1 MAYNETPSDWKVTM
15 NKADKIALG
24 YVLTTA
30 ALGGIFIVKGY
41 VLHRA
46 AQKELQTEIDAKR
59 HATATVLKMFLEDKI
74 RSKDEFER
82 EYQFAY
88 MTYRYNH

>member
-1 MAYNETPSDWKVTM
+1 M

-24 YVLTTA
+24 YVLSTA
-30 ALGGIFIVKGY
+30 ALGGIFIIKGY
-41 VLHRA
+41 VMHRA
-46 AQKELQTEIDAKR
+46 AQKKLQTEIDAKR

-74 RSKDEFER
+74 RTKDEFER

-88 MTYRYNH
+88 MTYFYNH